1 MSDITNMASVAA
13 SNFASASTSNTE
25 NISSKLKNNKGGNTD
40 EEMMEAAKQFESY
53 FVEQVFKELQ
63 KSVDLFGTKDK
74 ESDNMMVDYVK
85 DLYNQKI
92 AEQVTEQGNLGI
104 AQQLFENMKRNY
116 GTVNI
121 TEAEDETVDTTE
133 QTEEA

>member
-1 MSDITNMASVAA
+1 MSDISSMAGVAANAYTSASV
-13 SNFASASTSNTE
+13 SSTE
-25 NISSKLKNNKGGNTD
+25 NLSSKIKNNKNGNTD

-85 DLYNQKI
+85 DIYNQKL
-92 AEQVTEQGNLGI
+92 AEQVTEHGNLGI

-116 GTVNI
+116 GSVNI
-121 TEAEDETVDTTE
+121 TDAEENEVDTTE

>member
-1 MSDITNMASVAA
+1 MSDISSMAGVAANAYTSASV
-13 SNFASASTSNTE
+13 SSTE
-25 NISSKLKNNKGGNTD
+25 NLSSKIKNNKNGNTD

-85 DLYNQKI
+85 DIYNQKL
-92 AEQVTEQGNLGI
+92 AEQVTEHGNLGI

-116 GTVNI
+116 GSVNI
-121 TEAEDETVDTTE
+121 TDAEENKLDTTE

>member
-13 SNFASASTSNTE
+13 SNFTSASTSSTE
-25 NISSKLKNNKGGNTD
+25 NISSKLKNKKGENTD
-40 EEMMEAAKQFESY
+40 EEMMKAAKQFESY

-74 ESDNMMVDYVK
+74 DSDSMMVDYVK
-85 DLYNQKI
+85 DIYNQKI
-92 AEQVTEQGNLGI
+92 AEQVTEHGDLGI

-121 TEAEDETVDTTE
+121 TEAEEETVDNTE
-133 QTEEA
+133 QAEEA

>member
-13 SNFASASTSNTE
+13 NNFTSASTSSTE
-25 NISSKLKNNKGGNTD
+25 NISSKLKNKKGENTD
-40 EEMMEAAKQFESY
+40 EEMMKAAKQFESY

-74 ESDNMMVDYVK
+74 DSDSMMVDYVK
-85 DLYNQKI
+85 DIYNQKI
-92 AEQVTEQGNLGI
+92 AEQVTEHGDLGI

-121 TEAEDETVDTTE
+121 TEAEEETVDNTE
-133 QTEEA
+133 QAEEA